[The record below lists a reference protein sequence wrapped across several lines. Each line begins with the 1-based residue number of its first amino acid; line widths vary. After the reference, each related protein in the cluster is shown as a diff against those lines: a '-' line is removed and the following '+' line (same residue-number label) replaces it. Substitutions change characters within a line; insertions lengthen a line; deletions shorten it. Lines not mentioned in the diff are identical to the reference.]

1 MLIKKRMKA
10 KVFILIT
17 IPFLIVLTGCGEFK
31 DIDRMVFIS
40 MIGIDQTD
48 DPEKPYKIILKLY
61 VPTSSFRQNSTPEY
75 TYLSKNGKTLA
86 ETISLLESHL
96 DKELDF
102 GHSKLIVVGEKILQ
116 NDNYKEILDF
126 LIRKHDIQM
135 ISYFAVGR
143 PAAEEIIKFLP
154 AGETALQPTIFNYF
168 DNNGA
173 ESSYIISTFLFDLR
187 RRLKEEGLDP
197 ILPIVEMNEPKTHF
211 IINKSIVLAD
221 NRPPYELDTDK
232 TLLFKTLSMDAKR
245 IFFAVKREGEYFVSR
260 IDSIKS
266 KYNVNVEN
274 KKASIKIE
282 IKLAGMITES
292 KKPLSNKEL
301 SRYSKMLDEE
311 MKEKVSEFI
320 HEMKRE
326 GYDPFGFG
334 LKYYAHTLPKNRMT
348 HEEWVEVYKNA
359 DVEVIVKSSLKS
371 TGSIQ

>member
-31 DIDRMVFIS
+31 DIDRMVFVS

-86 ETISLLESHL
+86 ETISILESHL

-116 NDNYKEILDF
+116 NDNYKEILDY

-187 RRLKEEGLDP
+187 RRLKEEGIDP

-211 IINKSIVLAD
+211 IINSA
-221 NRPPYELDTDK
+221 
-232 TLLFKTLSMDAKR
+232 
-245 IFFAVKREGEYFVSR
+245 FAVQNLV
-260 IDSIKS
+260 
-266 KYNVNVEN
+266 
-274 KKASIKIE
+274 
-282 IKLAGMITES
+282 
-292 KKPLSNKEL
+292 
-301 SRYSKMLDEE
+301 
-311 MKEKVSEFI
+311 
-320 HEMKRE
+320 
-326 GYDPFGFG
+326 
-334 LKYYAHTLPKNRMT
+334 
-348 HEEWVEVYKNA
+348 
-359 DVEVIVKSSLKS
+359 
-371 TGSIQ
+371 